1 MSNNLGP
8 IETSA
13 ASFGSSIPV
22 GGLDISPMTTSLN
35 SLKGTIKGLGDQL
48 GTNL

>member
-8 IETSA
+8 INTNA
-13 ASFGSSIPV
+13 ASFGSAIA
-22 GGLDISPMTTSLN
+22 GGFDITPMTTSLN
-35 SLKGTIKGLGDQL
+35 SLKSTITGLGNQL